1 MGLTVRQAALL
12 VTAIHVLSL
21 GGLLAAGLLESPT
34 PPRVIQ
40 VSLQPSLSPSTDVNR
55 RPPASL
61 AAPAPLPKR
70 NVTPLTPPP
79 PSVVAV
85 PMTPP
90 LTAAPSSASAAPPA
104 SPAAP
109 AVNSVS
115 SSRGASATEGER
127 SSSNTSASAINIA
140 DDRQPTVDAS
150 YRGNP
155 LPVYPPMSRRLGEQ
169 GVVVLR
175 VLIDTNGRA
184 VDVEV
189 QRSSGSARL
198 DQAALQAIREWRFI
212 PARRGGKPVPEWYE
226 WRWEFRLNG

>member
-12 VTAIHVLSL
+12 VTAVHVLGL
-21 GGLLAAGLLESPT
+21 GGLLAVGLLEAPT

-40 VSLQPSLSPSTDVNR
+40 VSLQPPFSPPPVADR
-55 RPPASL
+55 RPSAS
-61 AAPAPLPKR
+61 ATAPAPAPKK
-70 NVTPLTPPP
+70 NAAPWASPPPATTPATTPTPTPPAP
-79 PSVVAV
+79 ATPV
-85 PMTPP
+85 TPP
-90 LTAAPSSASAAPPA
+90 LTASPSPASANNA
-104 SPAAP
+104 
-109 AVNSVS
+109 
-115 SSRGASATEGER
+115 
-127 SSSNTSASAINIA
+127 A

-150 YRGNP
+150 FRGNP

-175 VLIDTNGRA
+175 VLIDANGRA
-184 VDVEV
+184 VDLQV

-198 DQAALQAIREWRFI
+198 DQAALEAIREWRFI